1 MTTILCFYH
10 APCNDGSGAAAA
22 LHHRLAEHG
31 MLEGTD
37 IRFCPMTYNTEWNEP
52 FHANYLHHEIVP
64 KHPVKEIY
72 LLDVSFSKVKYDQL
86 IQHLRATEKLA
97 AEKPRT
103 VCIDHHESARQQR
116 EELLQFC
123 DEAVIEMGPG
133 LSGATLVWN
142 YFNNAW
148 GVATETPALLR
159 YIADQD
165 IWEWALPNSAEINAA
180 LNTMDGYVDSMQH
193 LLNEF
198 LANPDGVL
206 ARLLS
211 EGRGIVKMVDAQVA
225 KVMHH
230 TVDLHVDGVTI
241 RVVNS
246 SAFSSELGNFLCNHS
261 HDKPNAIGLI
271 YSIQE
276 DWAVRCSIRSIEG
289 GKLNARQLAERFG
302 GGGHNHASGCRFRNY
317 QEFQAALNRGFRGA
331 EEAE

>member
-10 APCNDGSGAAAA
+10 APCNDGSAAAAA
-22 LHHRLAEHG
+22 LHHRLTQRG
-31 MLEGTD
+31 MLEHTD
-37 IRFCPMTYNTEWNEP
+37 IRFCPVTYNTEWNAP
-52 FHANYLHHEIVP
+52 FSPNYLHREIVP
-64 KHPVKEIY
+64 KHPVEAIY
-72 LLDVSFSKVKYDQL
+72 LLDVSFSNVKYDQVME
-86 IQHLRATEKLA
+86 HLRETNKLA
-97 AEKPRT
+97 VANPPT
-103 VCIDHHESARQQR
+103 ICIDHHETARQQR
-116 EELLQFC
+116 DELLQFC

-142 YFNNAW
+142 YFNNQW
-148 GVATETPALLR
+148 GAADETPMLLR

-165 IWEWALPNSAEINAA
+165 IWEWALPESAEINAA

-198 LANPDGVL
+198 LADPERVL

-211 EGRGIVKMVDAQVA
+211 EGRGIVKMVEAQIA

-230 TVDLHVDGVTI
+230 TIDLHVDGVTV

-261 HDKPNAIGLI
+261 HDKPNVIGLI

-276 DWAVRCSIRSIEG
+276 DLAIRCSVRSIEG
-289 GKLNARQLAERFG
+289 GKVNARGFAERFG
-302 GGGHNHASGCRFRNY
+302 GGGHNHASGCRFHNY
-317 QEFQAALNRGFRGA
+317 QDFWAALNQLVKDGWG
-331 EEAE
+331 